1 MLTKFKV
8 ENFKSIHSLELEL
21 GRVNVFI
28 GENGSGKS
36 NVLEAVALA
45 SAALQDRLDHEFLA
59 PRGIRVTAPELMRS
73 GFDKKSE
80 SKFIFLRPWFEE
92 KGPMPLALLNGNQRF
107 ERWRSVMYDR
117 DPEFL
122 AFHSGEVPQ
131 QKTNS
136 GEPPK
141 SFSEAIGSFIK
152 SP

>member
-8 ENFKSIHSLELEL
+8 ENFKSINSLELEL

-80 SKFIFLRPWFEE
+80 SNHVFLRPWVDGL
-92 KGPMPLALLNGNQRF
+92 GPIPLTLAHTNQRYAQLFGFCDHAVFHGDPVGAGQCF
-107 ERWRSVMYDR
+107 EHDGVVGG
-117 DPEFL
+117 L
-122 AFHSGEVPQ
+122 
-131 QKTNS
+131 N
-136 GEPPK
+136 
-141 SFSEAIGSFIK
+141 I
-152 SP
+152 